1 MPELPEVETIRR
13 GLAPLIEGARIV
25 DVIKRRETLRLPI
38 PNLRECLV
46 NYHITVIKRRA
57 KYLLVGI
64 SAPGTLLIHLGM
76 SGRLTIV
83 TEDVR
88 LTPHDHIDIVIDSGQ
103 ILRYNDPRRFGLML
117 YSEAPPEQHRLLRD
131 LGPEPLSGEFTI
143 SYLRQIALNRRVAI
157 KTLIMDSRVVVG
169 VGNIYAAEALFL
181 AGIHPQMPAGNLTD
195 VMAQNLIVAIQ
206 RVLSLAIEQGGTTLK
221 DFKNAAGKLGYFQ
234 LSLAVYGR
242 KGMNCL
248 KCRHVLTEIKQ
259 SQRSTVFCPGCQ
271 VL

>member
-25 DVIKRRETLRLPI
+25 DVVKRRETLRLPI

-46 NYHITVIKRRA
+46 NHHITVIKRRA

-76 SGRLTIV
+76 SGRLTVV

-88 LTPHDHIDIVIDSGQ
+88 LSPHDHVDIMIDGGQ

-117 YSEAPPEQHRLLRD
+117 YSEVPPEHHRLLKD
-131 LGPEPLSGEFTI
+131 LGPEPLSDQFTT
-143 SYLRQIALNRRVAI
+143 SYLRQVALNRRVAI

-181 AGIHPQMPAGNLTD
+181 AGIHPQMPAGNLTEG
-195 VMAQNLIVAIQ
+195 MAQKLIASIQ
-206 RVLSLAIEQGGTTLK
+206 QVLSLAIRQGGTTLK
-221 DFKNAAGKLGYFQ
+221 DFKNSAGKPGYFQ

-242 KGMNCL
+242 KGKACLNCRREL
-248 KCRHVLTEIKQ
+248 IEIKQ